1 MPIFFWHDPNS
12 NSRHEKSVLP
22 HRAPRTAHQP
32 LIDGAFHKTLFF
44 ILFFVFFF
52 KLKLSILWAND
63 FHEFRAKFKQANVR
77 LAILAQQTKAYG
89 WMPCSIGIILNRIG
103 GSGINSLHL
112 KWFADA
118 CKLPSSLGRAIVR
131 CRCAIFTILK
141 REVYFFSFIHEFFFA
156 TAQFGR
162 QFAHFGGFQIIW
174 FLLGIFM
181 RNICSSKYALLVGFF
196 CLN

>member
-12 NSRHEKSVLP
+12 NFRHEKSVLP
-22 HRAPRTAHQP
+22 HRAPPTNHWSM
-32 LIDGAFHKTLFF
+32 GLFTKPYF
-44 ILFFVFFF
+44 SFCFFFF

-141 REVYFFSFIHEFFFA
+141 REVYFFSFIHEFFFCNRSIRSA
-156 TAQFGR
+156 VRTFR
-162 QFAHFGGFQIIW
+162 RLSNYFIPSRYFHE
-174 FLLGIFM
+174 
-181 RNICSSKYALLVGFF
+181 KYMFV
-196 CLN
+196 